1 VGARPANRPDAP
13 ASRGISHTRVLLPRS
28 PGAAASRSWF
38 VLQGLTTAGST
49 VIGFDAP
56 VTTLASRPGPH
67 RLPRDR
73 FPDRLTGRVRSPR
86 ELPPLLPRHG
96 TLRPARHR
104 ADPLEGATSHRAPL
118 SRFRRPF
125 SAREWR
131 RPPRPARRPTERG
144 FFLPLR
150 SVLAVS
156 TTSTACSAIHSCPGF
171 PARHSW
177 DSTFSWDSRFARA
190 SAFPLRPS
198 PPGVTD
204 RPCLRSR
211 FRLHRSTHLQG
222 FARLVRAEARSRID
236 RVRRRSV
243 SLTPGLDPHEILWV
257 GTFPLPPPKGRTE
270 LGPVTCS
277 EL

>member
-13 ASRGISHTRVLLPRS
+13 ASRGISHTRVLPLRS

-73 FPDRLTGRVRSPR
+73 FPDRLTGRVCSPL

-96 TLRPARHR
+96 TLRPARLR

-144 FFLPLR
+144 FACRYVPSSPFLRPRRLAPPSTPVRVSPHGTRGIRPSHGIPASRGPQRSRCDLPLL
-150 SVLAVS
+150 VLP
-156 TTSTACSAIHSCPGF
+156 TGP
-171 PARHSW
+171 
-177 DSTFSWDSRFARA
+177 A
-190 SAFPLRPS
+190 SAVAFACTARRTFRGLLVWFGPKPAPESTVSADARFP
-198 PPGVTD
+198 
-204 RPCLRSR
+204 
-211 FRLHRSTHLQG
+211 
-222 FARLVRAEARSRID
+222 
-236 RVRRRSV
+236 
-243 SLTPGLDPHEILWV
+243 
-257 GTFPLPPPKGRTE
+257 
-270 LGPVTCS
+270 
-277 EL
+277 